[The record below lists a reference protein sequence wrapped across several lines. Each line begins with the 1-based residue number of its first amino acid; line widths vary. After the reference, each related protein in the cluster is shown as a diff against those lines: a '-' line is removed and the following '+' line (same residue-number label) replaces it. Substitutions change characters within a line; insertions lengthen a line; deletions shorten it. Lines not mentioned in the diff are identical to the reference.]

1 MAFLYNLINKFHL
14 KRRYNNLYFLP
25 YCSSLI
31 LHIYFLN
38 PIHYYKI
45 FVLNQLLLNFFL
57 CLDLYNFLFFE
68 NHYKIIFDRLHNII
82 LLYILFLSLIV
93 LNFSTNKIS
102 LSVCVCM
109 CVCVCV
115 CACVCACLSV
125 CLLHAYKQGGGKHHW
140 CMQTTHAC
148 VRTDPV

>member
-1 MAFLYNLINKFHL
+1 VVSAYNLINKFHL
-14 KRRYNNLYFLP
+14 KKRCNNRFALSCF
-25 YCSSLI
+25 SSLI

-115 CACVCACLSV
+115 CVCVCACVCACLSV
-125 CLLHAYKQGGGKHHW
+125 CLLHAYKQGGGKHH
-140 CMQTTHAC
+140 
-148 VRTDPV
+148 